1 MPTSSYVS
9 FRSKRVGGRDMRG
22 TLGVAIV
29 LALALSASSVAAKLY
44 VYTGLQYAG
53 ASGVYTSSMRIT
65 GTFTTADPWP
75 ANMPLTPIGPGGLNL
90 VTGWSF
96 TDCVNTLT
104 NNNSTLLYG
113 GDGYF
118 LVSTDEMGRSHCLG
132 LVSCHRCLLTRWASR
147 WTSYFHQRGTA
158 GRRFG
163 TVHSALR
170 GSLRIH
176 SSVQR
181 KLRIQ
186 FCRRDVECTRRAGPR
201 AHAARSGRTRGLDTA
216 YWLPIV

>member
-1 MPTSSYVS
+1 M
-9 FRSKRVGGRDMRG
+9 
-22 TLGVAIV
+22 AIV
-29 LALALSASSVAAKLY
+29 LALALSTSSVAAKLY

-65 GTFTTADPWP
+65 GTFTTADPLP

-96 TDCVNTLT
+96 TDGVNTLT

-118 LVSTDEMGRSHCLG
+118 LVSTDENGQIALFGLG
-132 LVSCHRCLLTRWASR
+132 FMSPLPPNTVGQPMDFIFFTSEAQQVGASAPC
-147 WTSYFHQRGTA
+147 TA
-158 GRRFG
+158 LFRE
-163 TVHSALR
+163 
-170 GSLRIH
+170 SLRIH

-186 FCRRDVECTRRAGPR
+186 FCRRDVECTRRAGPG
-201 AHAARSGRTRGLDTA
+201 AHAARSGRTGGLDTA
-216 YWLPIV
+216 YWLAIA